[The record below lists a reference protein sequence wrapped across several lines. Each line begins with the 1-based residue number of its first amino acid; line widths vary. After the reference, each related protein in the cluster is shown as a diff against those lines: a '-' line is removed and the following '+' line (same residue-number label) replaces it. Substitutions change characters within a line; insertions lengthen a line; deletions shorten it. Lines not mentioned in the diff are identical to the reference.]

1 MLGKFWEHFFCV
13 LLLERLREVLII
25 KQKPFLYIIK
35 DVNLLLE
42 AFKIKKIKILIL
54 TKFYNKKKCKKGKIF
69 DIKIIISLEVKTF
82 NKIQAYQSQYLLII
96 SW

>member
-35 DVNLLLE
+35 DVNLLSE

-54 TKFYNKKKCKKGKIF
+54 TKFYKKKSAKREKF
-69 DIKIIISLEVKTF
+69 
-82 NKIQAYQSQYLLII
+82 LI
-96 SW
+96 